1 MAKAPQDLQI
11 AILGAGMGGLTCAL
25 ALAKRGFKNIDVYE
39 NAHDLGFV
47 GAGIQL
53 APNMARVLDTL
64 GVWKG
69 IEAEAVNIIDTSVRG
84 MYNSQNLGLCLYQS
98 PKEAIASTGANRIS
112 FNRGR
117 QQHRACQRG
126 PPLY

>member
-1 MAKAPQDLQI
+1 MQATSIKHAPCQCQRARLHQ
-11 AILGAGMGGLTCAL
+11 
-25 ALAKRGFKNIDVYE
+25 NIDVYE

-84 MYNSQNLGLCLYQS
+84 MYKLPESMSLLMSL
-98 PKEAIASTGANRIS
+98 
-112 FNRGR
+112 
-117 QQHRACQRG
+117 
-126 PPLY
+126 L